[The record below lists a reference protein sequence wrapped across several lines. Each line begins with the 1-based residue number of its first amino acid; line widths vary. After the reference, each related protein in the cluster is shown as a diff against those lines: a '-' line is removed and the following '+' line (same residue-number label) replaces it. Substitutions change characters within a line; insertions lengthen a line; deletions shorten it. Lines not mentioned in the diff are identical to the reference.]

1 MGRLPKS
8 SRKMGAVFLTLAQIF
23 TWLFIED
30 SQQMESEVENF
41 FQTFQAGLNL
51 DSSVDSDQV
60 LGSLRSGS

>member
-1 MGRLPKS
+1 
-8 SRKMGAVFLTLAQIF
+8 MGAVFLTLAQIF